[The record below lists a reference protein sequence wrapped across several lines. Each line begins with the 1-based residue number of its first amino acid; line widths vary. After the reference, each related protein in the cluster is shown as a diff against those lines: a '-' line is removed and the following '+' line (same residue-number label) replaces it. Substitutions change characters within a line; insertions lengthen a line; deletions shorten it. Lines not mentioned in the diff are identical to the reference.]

1 MAEDGVVI
9 MMSVVGALGGDTE
22 PLPYEEVF
30 SYWTPYFTSSYFLND
45 PPLTFSSTPHQVIID
60 LETMIVLGKGNS
72 SAFSSVDD
80 IVALVEQA
88 AAD

>member
-1 MAEDGVVI
+1 MEEDGVVI

-22 PLPYEEVF
+22 PLPYEEVYN
-30 SYWTPYFTSSYFLND
+30 YWDDYFTSTYFLND

-72 SAFSSVDD
+72 SGITVEQ
-80 IVALVEQA
+80 IVELVEQA